1 MRSRAT
7 KENNYFALFSEGK
20 TLRFAIDPSKP
31 ITPLIHPEIE
41 DVSLGTKCFAGC
53 PYCYT
58 SAISSGVLYTDV
70 VEKIK
75 KSYGSLPEDQRPF
88 QIAIGGGGEPTLHP
102 EFVEVLKAVAELGV
116 LPNYTTNG
124 MHLTEEILEV
134 TKEFCGGVA
143 VSCHPHLEKIW
154 REALRKFTSKGIK
167 TCLHIIVGEPGS
179 SEKFWEIY
187 DSTDDIYCYVCLPYQ
202 AVGRAKKIETEKEW
216 DVFFSEAIDR
226 KVEDI
231 AVGAPFFEYLQK
243 HQEIVDQMGIGIY
256 EPEMF
261 SGYRK
266 LDENFETVLI
276 SSYNPTPKGTQ

>member
-1 MRSRAT
+1 MRTRKTADS
-7 KENNYFALFSEGK
+7 NYFAMFKDGK

-31 ITPLIHPEIE
+31 ITSLANPEIE
-41 DVSLGTKCFAGC
+41 DVSLGTKCWAGC

-58 SAISSGVLYTDV
+58 SATSSGEIYPNV

-75 KSYGSLPEDQRPF
+75 KVYGDLTEDQRPF

-102 EFVEVLKAVAELGV
+102 EFVDVLKTVAGLRV
-116 LPNYTTNG
+116 LPNFTTNG
-124 MHLTEEILEV
+124 MHLTEELLEA

-143 VSCHPHLEKIW
+143 VSCHPHIEKIW
-154 REALRKFTSKGIK
+154 RKALIQFVEKEIK
-167 TCLHIIVGEPGS
+167 TCLHIIVGEPKS
-179 SEKFWEIY
+179 ADKFWEIY
-187 DSTDDIYCYVCLPYQ
+187 DSTEGVYCYVCLPYQ
-202 AVGRAKKIETEKEW
+202 AVGRAKEIETEKEW
-216 DVFFSEAIDR
+216 DAFFAEAIER

-231 AVGAPFFEYLQK
+231 AVGAPFFGYLNK
-243 HQEIVDQMGIGIY
+243 HPEIVDGLGIGVY

-276 SSYNPTPKGTQ
+276 SSYNPTPKGD